1 MVTETLLGGVL
12 DEAQLPL
19 LAHPLTMLFSSLA
32 LALALALVLVLSTL
46 PPPVVKTNVVPQ
58 SVS

>member
-32 LALALALVLVLSTL
+32 LALALVLSTL

>member
-32 LALALALVLVLSTL
+32 LALALVLVLSTL